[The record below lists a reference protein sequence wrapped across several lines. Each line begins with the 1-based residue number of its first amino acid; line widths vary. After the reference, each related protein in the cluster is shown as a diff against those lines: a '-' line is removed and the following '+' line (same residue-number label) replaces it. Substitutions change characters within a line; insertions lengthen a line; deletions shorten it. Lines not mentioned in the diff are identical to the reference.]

1 MTTGIRY
8 KFQGS
13 TLEVQTG
20 LAAGKTITAI
30 SKAVEAVVTAAT
42 HGYVADDVIQLV
54 GIQGMT
60 QLDNSIQVVDAAL
73 TGNTFSLLGVD
84 STNFDAFVAESPAVS
99 MAKKVVFSDFCEATG
114 FNQQDGSA
122 TQIDVTTI
130 CSTAKEFELGLSD
143 SGTLTLDFNWA
154 GKTAIQTAIRAAK
167 RAGTA
172 MAIRLTMPGT
182 GGIVVAVG
190 FVLQTSFQAAVDGV
204 WKATMQMKLTGDI
217 VVI

>member
-1 MTTGIRY
+1 MSNGQVF

-42 HGYVADDVIQLV
+42 HGYVADDVVQLV

-60 QLDNSIQVVDAAL
+60 QLDGAIEVVDAAL
-73 TGNTFSLLGVD
+73 TSNTFSLLGVD
-84 STNFDAFVAESPAVS
+84 STAYDTFVAESPAVS
-99 MAKKVVFSDFCEATG
+99 MAKKVLFSDFCEATG

-130 CSTAKEFELGLSD
+130 CSTAKEFVLGLRD

-154 GKTAIQTAIRAAK
+154 GKTAIQTAIRAAQ

-172 MAIRLTMPGT
+172 MVVRLTMPGT
-182 GGIVVAVG
+182 GGVIIAVG
-190 FVLQTSFQAAVDGV
+190 FVLQTSFQGAVDGA
-204 WKATMQMKLTGDI
+204 WKATMQMKLTGDV